1 MTQQI
6 LNSQIEHRFELHDVC
21 LCFQLLSQ
29 AAHLGNDM
37 AYPTHTIL
45 CDCQVQKMYVGNYQE
60 IRHFVKTHR
69 ASPNDARCKSVMQS
83 ACPTEIQSTTN

>member
-1 MTQQI
+1 VPYLQ
-6 LNSQIEHRFELHDVC
+6 V
-21 LCFQLLSQ
+21 
-29 AAHLGNDM
+29 AHLGNDM

-45 CDCQVQKMYVGNYQE
+45 CDYQAQKMYVGNYQE

-83 ACPTEIQSTTN
+83 ACPTEIQSTTNSALSTSSLQQLLL